1 MYFTELIHI
10 KKRMGIRQADKLCF
24 YYELCGNFLD
34 AVSAFIP

>member
-10 KKRMGIRQADKLCF
+10 KNHIGIRQADKLRF
-24 YYELCGNFLD
+24 YYELCNYPN